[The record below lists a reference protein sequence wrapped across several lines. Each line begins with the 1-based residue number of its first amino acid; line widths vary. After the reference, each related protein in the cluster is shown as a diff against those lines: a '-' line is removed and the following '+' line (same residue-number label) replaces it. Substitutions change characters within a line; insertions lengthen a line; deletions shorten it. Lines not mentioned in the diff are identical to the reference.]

1 MVAFYQELAYTDIM
15 KGRGDMF
22 TFVIGVYEAGVF
34 RDDRTNRLLK
44 YETVRARTPRDALN
58 LVKDMYTVSITPV
71 GNISYSILRSDYK
84 VSA

>member
-1 MVAFYQELAYTDIM
+1 MTYTDNM
-15 KGRGDMF
+15 MMEGNDMY

-44 YETVRARTPRDALN
+44 YETVRARTPKDALN
-58 LVKDMYTVSITPV
+58 LVKDMYTISITPV

-84 VSA
+84 EIA